1 MFGFI
6 SSLWKKRKVNR
17 TQSAVLGDCDET
29 LMCLP
34 SDTAAWV
41 VAKFNE
47 LTAANQ
53 AKEQELQIARKR
65 IRVLT
70 YALGDI
76 RDAVR
81 PYVAEIPI
89 VRKVF
94 TIASDVAKV

>member
-6 SSLWKKRKVNR
+6 SRLWKKRKVNR

-47 LTAANQ
+47 LTATI
-53 AKEQELQIARKR
+53 QEKDAELPMSRR
-65 IRVLT
+65 RVLVLSGVLDKIT
-70 YALGDI
+70 E
-76 RDAVR
+76 AVR
-81 PYVAEIPI
+81 PYVAENGLA
-89 VRKVF
+89 RKVF
-94 TIASDVAKV
+94 NLATAAKA

>member
-6 SSLWKKRKVNR
+6 ASLWKKRKVNR

-47 LTAANQ
+47 MRASLA
-53 AKEQELQIARKR
+53 AKEAELDIARKR
-65 IRVLT
+65 ILVLSRAVDAAT
-70 YALGDI
+70 E
-76 RDAVR
+76 AVR
-81 PYVAEIPI
+81 PFVRELGVARRAFDILS
-89 VRKVF
+89 R
-94 TIASDVAKV
+94 AAKV

>member
-6 SSLWKKRKVNR
+6 ANIWKKRKVNR

-47 LTAANQ
+47 LTATV
-53 AKEQELQIARKR
+53 QEKDAELSMARRR
-65 IRVLT
+65 IL
-70 YALGDI
+70 ALSAGLDKVV
-76 RDAVR
+76 DAAR
-81 PYVAEIPI
+81 PYVVDVGIARRI
-89 VRKVF
+89 F
-94 TIASDVAKV
+94 NIASEAVKV